1 MVKYIC
7 TLVFTCEQEVVIFYC
22 HERKLVVKTR
32 REEESLLN
40 VLSNFPS
47 YQFHRQ

>member
-22 HERKLVVKTR
+22 HERKLVVTQKQD
-32 REEESLLN
+32 EKKN
-40 VLSNFPS
+40 HF
-47 YQFHRQ
+47 